1 MTPSKT
7 IILEFVTIQIQE
19 HFVIS
24 TIEEGVTIDDAK
36 LNKMFEIFTLY
47 YKHRPFVSIANRAYD
62 YTIDPNLLSN
72 YKHPELLGIAVV
84 CHTDAAKKTALFE
97 QKFYDGQFEIF
108 DSIEEAK
115 EWSLQLLE
123 DHLKNAGL

>member
-1 MTPSKT
+1 MTASKT
-7 IILEFVTIQIQE
+7 IDLEFAEIEVYE
-19 HFVIS
+19 HFVVS
-24 TIEEGVTIDDAK
+24 TIKEGVTFGK
-36 LNKMFEIFTLY
+36 KYLQQLFEVFSTY
-47 YKHRPFVSIANRAYD
+47 YKDRPFVSIANRAND

-115 EWSLQLLE
+115 EWSLQLLG